1 MLIGLFVCFHSIMEG
16 QTDAAEV
23 QAEELG
29 LTGSKLV

>member
-1 MLIGLFVCFHSIMEG
+1 MLIGLFLGFYSIMAG
-16 QTDAAEV
+16 KTDAAEV